1 MEIDSRNSEK
11 AAKYAPYRDYC
22 MSVYASCFPSRVARA
37 APDSLPFR
45 MSVYIEL
52 PAPRLIRCH
61 FVCRRSNGDAH
72 AVRPGAQPHRS
83 GLALREP
90 IVEQRQASAGGAQD
104 PGRRHPAHHLQRV
117 APRTLP
123 LPATGESLRHRRP
136 SFRLSRISGSAEQ
149 NTDHTITHNSIIII
163 IVIVI
168 NFVIIIVIIIINFII
183 IIIIVAFVIIIIAIV
198 VTTII
203 IVIVTIITIVVVVIT
218 SFFLD

>member
-1 MEIDSRNSEK
+1 MLPTETTVCR
-11 AAKYAPYRDYC
+11 YMPP
-22 MSVYASCFPSRVARA
+22 ASPAG
-37 APDSLPFR
+37 
-45 MSVYIEL
+45 L
-52 PAPRLIRCH
+52 PAPRLIPCH

-72 AVRPGAQPHRS
+72 AVCPGAQPHRS

-90 IVEQRQASAGGAQD
+90 DVEQRQASAGGAQD

-149 NTDHTITHNSIIII
+149 NTDHTITQNSIIII
-163 IVIVI
+163 IVVIV
-168 NFVIIIVIIIINFII
+168 
-183 IIIIVAFVIIIIAIV
+183 IIAIV

-203 IVIVTIITIVVVVIT
+203 IIVIINFIVIVTIITTVVVVIT